1 MLRDVSLSMRINLWE
16 IFIKPLF
23 DQLTHLF
30 LADTAKTNQNRAK
43 ILLKYSFKRLTLL
56 ARSTPDKLIYS
67 LSGYSLSYRAV
78 TTYNKDE
85 IKWSERQGSDC
96 RSSLSP
102 ETLPAKCKAI
112 LPRQV

>member
-1 MLRDVSLSMRINLWE
+1 MRINLWE

-56 ARSTPDKLIYS
+56 ARSTPDKLI
-67 LSGYSLSYRAV
+67 
-78 TTYNKDE
+78 
-85 IKWSERQGSDC
+85 
-96 RSSLSP
+96 
-102 ETLPAKCKAI
+102 
-112 LPRQV
+112 